1 MTERIKS
8 VSVSKL
14 LTKSINDTDC
24 RTAWTTPGLVNTLM
38 TTLTCH
44 LILFYLE

>member
-14 LTKSINDTDC
+14 LTKSINGTDC
-24 RTAWTTPGLVNTLM
+24 RTAWTTPGLVNTLFNYF
-38 TTLTCH
+38 TLSFNTF
-44 LILFYLE
+44 LP